1 VEEQMEKIVDYY
13 MTPSSPWTYLG
24 HARFGEIAQRH
35 GAVVRVKP
43 VDYGVIFPQSGG
55 LPLPKRAPQ
64 RQAYR
69 LVELKR
75 WGTQLG
81 VPITIQPKHFPVNAT
96 AASCLVLGAPEAQR
110 FALAGALLAALWTE
124 EADIADAD
132 TLARIAAR
140 HGVDD
145 APAAITAGAPLFS
158 AMTDEALKRGVFGAP
173 TYVVRDELFWGQDRL
188 EFVDRALA
196 RG

>member
-1 VEEQMEKIVDYY
+1 MEKIVDYY
-13 MTPSSPWTYLG
+13 MAPSSPWTYLG

-55 LPLPKRAPQ
+55 LPLAKRAPQ

-69 LVELKR
+69 LVELRR
-75 WGTQLG
+75 WGAHLG
-81 VPITIQPKHFPVNAT
+81 VPINIQPKHFPVNAT
-96 AASCLVLGAPEAQR
+96 PASCLILGAPEAAR
-110 FALAGALLAALWTE
+110 FALAGALLAALWTA
-124 EADIADAD
+124 EADIADPG

-140 HGVDD
+140 HGIDD
-145 APAAITAGAPLFS
+145 APAAIKTGSARFS
-158 AMTDEALKRGVFGAP
+158 AMTEEALKRGVFGAP
-173 TYVVRDELFWGQDRL
+173 TYVVRDEPFWGQDRL

-196 RG
+196 HG

>member
-1 VEEQMEKIVDYY
+1 MRMQKIVDYY
-13 MTPSSPWTYLG
+13 MAPTSPWTYLG
-24 HARFGEIAQRH
+24 HARFGEIAHRH
-35 GAVVRVKP
+35 GAAVRVKP

-55 LPLPKRAPQ
+55 LPLAKRAPQ

-75 WGTQLG
+75 WGEHLG
-81 VPITIQPKHFPVNAT
+81 VRINLQPRHFPVDAT
-96 AASCLVLGAPEAQR
+96 PACCLICGASEAAR
-110 FALAGALLAALWTE
+110 FALAGALLTAVWAE
-124 EADIADAD
+124 EADISDHD
-132 TLARIAAR
+132 TLERIAAQ
-140 HGVDD
+140 HGVAD
-145 APAAITAGAPLFS
+145 AAAAIKAGEPVFG

>member
-1 VEEQMEKIVDYY
+1 MEKIVDYY

-35 GAVVRVKP
+35 GATVRVKP

-55 LPLPKRAPQ
+55 LPLVKRAPQ

-75 WGTQLG
+75 WAAHLG
-81 VPITIQPKHFPVNAT
+81 VPINVQPRHFPVNAT
-96 AASCLVLGAPEAQR
+96 AASCLILGAAEAQR
-110 FALAGALLAALWTE
+110 FALAGALLAALWTAE
-124 EADIADAD
+124 TDIADPG

-145 APAAITAGAPLFS
+145 APSAIAAGTPVFR
-158 AMTDEALKRGVFGAP
+158 AMTEEALKRGVFGAP

>member
-1 VEEQMEKIVDYY
+1 MEKIVDYY

-35 GAVVRVKP
+35 GALVRVKP

-55 LPLPKRAPQ
+55 LPLAKRAPQ

-81 VPITIQPKHFPVNAT
+81 VPINIQPKHFPVNAT
-96 AASCLVLGAPEAQR
+96 AASCLILGAPEAQR
-110 FALAGALLAALWTE
+110 FALAGAMLAALWTA
-124 EADIADAD
+124 EADIADPG
-132 TLARIAAR
+132 TLARIAQQ
-140 HGVDD
+140 HGVAD
-145 APAAITAGAPLFS
+145 APASIKAGAPVFN
-158 AMTDEALKRGVFGAP
+158 AITEEALKRGVFGAP
-173 TYVVRDELFWGQDRL
+173 TYVYRNELFWGQDRL